1 MAFVCGVVS
10 FQWRTRRSILLWLFG
25 TAMANSCHFF
35 ILDMTTPRILFL
47 IIGARC
53 LAAAFSVDRRI
64 MYVFIG
70 LILVGFLYSYES
82 PVGFLCLV
90 GTLSATYGSFQRTEP
105 RVRVFHMLSNVSWM
119 VHNILVWTPVAA
131 AMEATFFFQQPTWV
145 LAFPPRGH
153 SCAKAGPGLTSER
166 TGWQVLAPDGE
177 DGEVSRPGVEC
188 PIDLGNLERAEQA
201 PGGVIEGVIVPL
213 H

>member
-1 MAFVCGVVS
+1 MSDFLLSQVVAAMAFVCGVVS

-35 ILDMTTPRILFL
+35 ILDMTTPGILFL

-131 AMEATFFFQQPTWV
+131 AMEATFFSSNLLGYWRFHRGDT
-145 LAFPPRGH
+145 AAPR
-153 SCAKAGPGLTSER
+153 R
-166 TGWQVLAPDGE
+166 APD
-177 DGEVSRPGVEC
+177 
-188 PIDLGNLERAEQA
+188 
-201 PGGVIEGVIVPL
+201 
-213 H
+213 